1 MNTPKQ
7 VAPVERTLNLN
18 ASAISG
24 QGTVE
29 ASGTLDDVLGVV
41 KTVGSVAAPI
51 LGSLI

>member
-7 VAPVERTLNLN
+7 VAPVERPLNLN

-29 ASGTLDDVLGVV
+29 ASGIMDDVLGAV
-41 KTVGSVAAPI
+41 KTVAPVVGPL